1 LVKVPFLHRL
11 KAARALKHHLPD
23 RADAAEVKAVGDDAV
38 DADVADHEHPKPPVS
53 FRFGSHEPSQQLH
66 FLFCVGYNG
75 GSDLTHIVTSVVVNF
90 DSNRLL
96 MEQENGDRQTGDFS
110 EEFLIYMY
118 GAVGLDMTE
127 TGEVDQKGKP
137 VAQERPVT

>member
-1 LVKVPFLHRL
+1 
-11 KAARALKHHLPD
+11 
-23 RADAAEVKAVGDDAV
+23 
-38 DADVADHEHPKPPVS
+38 
-53 FRFGSHEPSQQLH
+53 
-66 FLFCVGYNG
+66 
-75 GSDLTHIVTSVVVNF
+75 
-90 DSNRLL
+90 
-96 MEQENGDRQTGDFS
+96 MEQENGDRQTDDFS